1 MVTAWIIV
9 VLGIILMSVASA
21 YFDRPWG
28 RWQTHDYY
36 NLRTWLGRHVHPSI
50 HWEHEDEPLHCPICG
65 RKHWRWEWSEARRAD
80 PTFRERYYNH
90 FLSDGT
96 YILPCVTCAV
106 DKRDL
111 ILASRGGR

>member
-1 MVTAWIIV
+1 MLIFWLIV
-9 VLGIILMSVASA
+9 VMGLAPWVVVSG
-21 YFDRPWG
+21 YFDYPWG

-36 NLRTWLGRHVHPSI
+36 NLRTWLGRHISSRF
-50 HWEHEDEPLHCPICG
+50 HWIHEDEPLSCPICG
-65 RKHWRWEWSEARRAD
+65 RGCWRWEWSEAERVD

-90 FLSDGT
+90 FLRDGM

-111 ILASRGGR
+111 ILASGGGR